1 MPNAPEKNDEDNP
14 LEVPPKK
21 DHADRN
27 EKERRQN
34 KAPFEAIEQSAIAI
48 GADHP
53 RQMMSHCAERR
64 DEEIN
69 ILRTPA
75 RLRQRKNRQEKKWRT
90 DVQNQVTPTV

>member
-1 MPNAPEKNDEDNP
+1 MPNAPEKNNEDNP

-27 EKERRQN
+27 EKEQRQN

-75 RLRQRKNRQEKKWRT
+75 RLGQCKNRNQQKRRA
-90 DVQNQVTPTV
+90 DVENQVPP

>member
-1 MPNAPEKNDEDNP
+1 MPNAPEKSDEDNP

-75 RLRQRKNRQEKKWRT
+75 RLGQRKNRYQQKRRA
-90 DVQNQVTPTV
+90 DVENQVPP